1 MTFYSTRDL
10 KTETNKLLNEL
21 SEGKYV
27 VITEKGKPSA
37 FLVSI
42 PEGHFDETL
51 LALRQVKGREKAIV
65 SPKLVLPPG
74 IERTTSLKQERMV
87 AIRDKT
93 HFLHISPPL

>member
-37 FLVSI
+37 FSVSI

-65 SPKLVLPPG
+65 SQ
-74 IERTTSLKQERMV
+74 T
-87 AIRDKT
+87 
-93 HFLHISPPL
+93 